1 MRVGDVEMLTINR
14 TWDECP
20 NRTPRPPSRLQF
32 LTVAGSPWKLRI
44 AFGSH
49 QRFARDGRGAG
60 GGEAK
65 RPREPR
71 RRDSPWHLTS
81 LWDSSRLS
89 SLVLLS
95 SCSSFGLKLSC
106 AALLSCFGVWWGEET
121 LVLYGAHAARGLL
134 SPKMSLIKKEEVEVL
149 GAEAAEPSCWAAGGG
164 GGCGC
169 CWGEGCKLCVGA
181 AAGGGCWLWCRWW

>member
-1 MRVGDVEMLTINR
+1 MPKSHAPASL
-14 TWDECP
+14 
-20 NRTPRPPSRLQF
+20 RLHF
-32 LTVAGSPWKLRI
+32 LTVARSLWKLRI

-164 GGCGC
+164 GGGS
-169 CWGEGCKLCVGA
+169 WKFSKSQNEFLNYGPHGFSPVQIFSH
-181 AAGGGCWLWCRWW
+181 

>member
-1 MRVGDVEMLTINR
+1 M
-14 TWDECP
+14 
-20 NRTPRPPSRLQF
+20 
-32 LTVAGSPWKLRI
+32 
-44 AFGSH
+44 
-49 QRFARDGRGAG
+49 
-60 GGEAK
+60 
-65 RPREPR
+65 
-71 RRDSPWHLTS
+71 S

-149 GAEAAEPSCWAAGGG
+149 GTEAAEPSCWAGGCGG
-164 GGCGC
+164 GGC
-169 CWGEGCKLCVGA
+169 GEGCKLCVGA
-181 AAGGGCWLWCRWW
+181 AAGGGGGGGCWLWWRWW